1 MNNIIHQ
8 LLNFLSF
15 CICYCYLPKDIAV
28 RDSLD
33 YGTNTHT
40 QVWYGTG
47 EGKKKSMD
55 GHYNLLKELKENEK
69 DRFIKCLEY
78 MYLVILFKEKNVTG
92 YEIEPGLQIRTGPRA
107 ISLSTTI

>member
-55 GHYNLLKELKENEK
+55 GHYNLLKELKE
-69 DRFIKCLEY
+69 
-78 MYLVILFKEKNVTG
+78 KEKVKVSLFADVMIL
-92 YEIEPGLQIRTGPRA
+92 YIENPKD
-107 ISLSTTI
+107 STKTY